1 MVNKAAVG
9 DEAKSNI
16 LYNERAD
23 FERVVSVNLTDVF
36 LRTKHSAQA
45 LIPSRR
51 GSIIN
56 VGSFSS
62 GVGWVASLAY
72 TSSKYDIME
81 LKRSVAT
88 ELGHGVRVNSLQKRH
103 LTEAALFLGSYKSK
117 YISGHNLAVDGGFT
131 TINTTFGLCARA

>member
-1 MVNKAAVG
+1 MAKKAVVG

-16 LYNERAD
+16 LYNERTD
-23 FERVVSVNLTDVF
+23 LERVVSVNLTDVF
-36 LRTKHSAQA
+36 LRTKHAAQA

-51 GSIIN
+51 GSIID

-88 ELGHGVRVNSLQKRH
+88 ELGHGF
-103 LTEAALFLGSYKSK
+103 A
-117 YISGHNLAVDGGFT
+117 
-131 TINTTFGLCARA
+131 